1 MKETKPKSILKL
13 NLDNPLFFEIWDN
26 PSSINSL
33 IQTAEKITGEKIEYL
48 FLDEVQ
54 VVDNGECD
62 FVAKKGINYQAIQV
76 CYVLTPENSKREFG
90 GFTTI
95 ENDVKGCEKT
105 IITYNQEI
113 KDDNVTVI
121 PAWKYFYYEK

>member
-1 MKETKPKSILKL
+1 
-13 NLDNPLFFEIWDN
+13 
-26 PSSINSL
+26 L
-33 IQTAEKITGEKIEYL
+33 I
-48 FLDEVQ
+48 
-54 VVDNGECD
+54 NGECD